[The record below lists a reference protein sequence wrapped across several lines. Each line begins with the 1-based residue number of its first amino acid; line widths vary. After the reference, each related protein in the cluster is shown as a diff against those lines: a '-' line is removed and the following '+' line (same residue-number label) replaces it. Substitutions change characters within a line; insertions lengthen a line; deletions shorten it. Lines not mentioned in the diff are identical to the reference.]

1 MSVDQDLKG
10 LIKEMLRIAYRG
22 GACLHMRFGMVAH
35 KLVLKG
41 LIVEEGIEFAFRP
54 TVQGYPIYGQESDTS
69 TNYVAMHLN

>member
-1 MSVDQDLKG
+1 
-10 LIKEMLRIAYRG
+10 
-22 GACLHMRFGMVAH
+22 MRFGKVAH